1 MELEIKKKLE
11 IEAVEREEEHKVA
24 VEQIKMYAR
33 EEFNKAC
40 REYFDLIQRGQVQ
53 MTRELVAMREK
64 ETLEQ
69 ELKESAHQLRDMMGE
84 S

>member
-1 MELEIKKKLE
+1 MEMEIKRKFE
-11 IEAVEREEEHKVA
+11 IEAVEREEKHKAA

-33 EEFNKAC
+33 DEFNKAR
-40 REYFDLIQRGQVQ
+40 REYFDLINRGQVQ
-53 MTRELVAMREK
+53 MTREFIAMREK

-69 ELKESAHQLRDMMGE
+69 ELRESAHQLRDMMGG